1 MMTSHPTDQNL
12 EHLKAMLMMT
22 DELGDLGAELS
33 QQDSLDERI
42 PEITPVYNCPWDNTN
57 GDVTYFR

>member
-1 MMTSHPTDQNL
+1 MEAHPNDQNL

-22 DELGDLGAELS
+22 DEMGTLKEELS
-33 QQDSLDERI
+33 TEFPLDERI
-42 PEITPVYNCPWDNTN
+42 PEFKSVYNCPWDNTN

>member
-1 MMTSHPTDQNL
+1 MEIHPTDQNL

-22 DELGDLGAELS
+22 DELNLPETKLS
-33 QQDSLDERI
+33 TQITPDERI
-42 PEITPVYNCPWDNTN
+42 PESKTVYNCPWDNNN

>member
-1 MMTSHPTDQNL
+1 MEIHPTDQNL

-22 DELGDLGAELS
+22 DELNLPETELS
-33 QQDSLDERI
+33 TQITLDERI
-42 PEITPVYNCPWDNTN
+42 PESKTVYSCPWDNTN

>member
-1 MMTSHPTDQNL
+1 MEIHPTDQNL

-22 DELGDLGAELS
+22 DELNLPDAELS
-33 QQDSLDERI
+33 IQITLDERI
-42 PEITPVYNCPWDNTN
+42 PEFKSVYNCPWDNTN